1 MFEKH
6 NPTIALD
13 ILYIKKEEI
22 WSAVISKIISN
33 CEKQVILL
41 MIPNEEKEERNLSL
55 KDDDIT
61 FQ

>member
-41 MIPNEEKEERNLSL
+41 MISNEEKEERNISL
-55 KDDDIT
+55 KDDGIT

>member
-41 MIPNEEKEERNLSL
+41 MISNEEKEDRNISL
-55 KDDDIT
+55 KDDGIT

>member
-55 KDDDIT
+55 KDDGIT

>member
-41 MIPNEEKEERNLSL
+41 MISNEEKEEHNISL
-55 KDDDIT
+55 KDDGIT

>member
-33 CEKQVILL
+33 CEKQVILS

-55 KDDDIT
+55 KDDGIT

>member
-41 MIPNEEKEERNLSL
+41 MISNEEKKERNISL
-55 KDDDIT
+55 KDDGIT